1 MSSRKSK
8 TSQKSRKVKSKSRK
22 SKASQKSRQSIKQSK
37 RLEREIKLSKE
48 MSKRMSKK
56 TPMIASSHGIS
67 LLKRSKRNM
76 SKGRPLASARD
87 FLLATSILTAAL
99 SPYDP
104 HPMAQKSKI
113 APDTQVHLD
122 WHKGQFPDKQLTS
135 KQYKKLMKRGK
146 RLATIKEGGG
156 ITRKM
161 RGGGNY
167 TWKCPFCPVQ
177 LTFDY
182 EKKGNLQKA
191 IKFYDAH
198 MKTAH
203 KFTNDRLAEIH
214 MEVNAM
220 TEAAETLASIKSQ
233 DGIQKIHNLLNSKY
247 LNPSDTATTTEN
259 QLLTQRKIRV
269 KIPMKDRPPVWWNA
283 FVIEELDA
291 EFWVK
296 WANLEIDGMPQYEL
310 IKQTDYEIEEGW
322 SKTGGRK
329 KRRTKKNRKKRTKRR
344 RRKKRTK
351 KSRKMR
357 GGQRVL
363 NWISVPNGLRELV
376 EEDPDK
382 IYKLVWRDRDDKN
395 FGYDIRRKGRV
406 TEDVK
411 LTVTRDRNGETV
423 FTTKSAD
430 PKSVDWM
437 RLYVPTYRGR
447 PPAYLEAGKG
457 GDQYLVVPKN
467 VTSEEYQE
475 SKQKRKIA
483 YERQDDDEDDDM
495 MEQITA
501 QRAPQGLRYEHNK
514 HDMWDD

>member
-156 ITRKM
+156 RTRKM
-161 RGGGNY
+161 RGGDKY
-167 TWKCPFCPVQ
+167 TWKCTFCETQ
-177 LTFDY
+177 LTFDS
-182 EKKGNLQKA
+182 EKPGNLQKA
-191 IKFYDAH
+191 IKFYDEH

-203 KFTNDRLAEIH
+203 KFSKDRLDKIH
-214 MEVNAM
+214 KEVHAI
-220 TEAAETLASIKSQ
+220 TDAAKTLASIK
-233 DGIQKIHNLLNSKY
+233 DVENIKKIHNLLNSKY
-247 LNPSDTATTTEN
+247 LNPQVTKPTTE
-259 QLLTQRKIRV
+259 LPTQRQIQV
-269 KIPMKDRPPVWWNA
+269 KIPMQDGDPVWWKA
-283 FVIEELDA
+283 SVIKNLGDEL
-291 EFWVK
+291 WVK
-296 WANLEIDGMPQYEL
+296 WDGLEIEGMPQYEL

-344 RRKKRTK
+344 RRKKRT
-351 KSRKMR
+351 
-357 GGQRVL
+357 
-363 NWISVPNGLRELV
+363 
-376 EEDPDK
+376 
-382 IYKLVWRDRDDKN
+382 
-395 FGYDIRRKGRV
+395 RRK
-406 TEDVK
+406 
-411 LTVTRDRNGETV
+411 
-423 FTTKSAD
+423 
-430 PKSVDWM
+430 
-437 RLYVPTYRGR
+437 
-447 PPAYLEAGKG
+447 
-457 GDQYLVVPKN
+457 
-467 VTSEEYQE
+467 
-475 SKQKRKIA
+475 
-483 YERQDDDEDDDM
+483 
-495 MEQITA
+495 
-501 QRAPQGLRYEHNK
+501 
-514 HDMWDD
+514 